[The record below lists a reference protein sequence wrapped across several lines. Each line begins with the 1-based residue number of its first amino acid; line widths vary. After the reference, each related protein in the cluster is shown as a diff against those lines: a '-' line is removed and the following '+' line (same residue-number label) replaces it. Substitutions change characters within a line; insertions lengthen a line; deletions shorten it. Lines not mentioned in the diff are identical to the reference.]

1 MRLFRVSE
9 IASSRLAGGLLAL
22 AALLY
27 LRRYMGINHDAA
39 LYLGQALLERWP
51 AIFRQDLFFVHGSQ
65 ASFTVMPWLVSQAFS
80 LASPGTVFLLGSL
93 LGLLAFAAAC
103 WFFLSSILPAGQRY
117 WALLGAI
124 CLPPAYGM
132 VRIFSYAE
140 PFLTSRP
147 LSEAACL
154 LSLGFLSR
162 SRLRLAFLALLV
174 AGLLHPLQAIAT
186 CLIAWPWLVIGSRR
200 WLHALWLAVPL
211 AGLGFTDI
219 PPFRDMFHPID
230 PAWLLDLREF
240 TSQLFVSAWNAA
252 DFHVLCFD
260 ALVLGIAWRSL
271 PLAFGRW
278 CLAGLV
284 GLVLGMAATLIF
296 SDWLHWSLPT
306 ALQFWRVHWVAHVL
320 ALAGV
325 GALLWC
331 DVAARDYAR
340 ALTLGFSLVL
350 AQSFSLLWPVLALLY
365 FAWARLPG
373 GNSEFLRR
381 AIGLLSLAGMLLL
394 LVSYAANEWLPF
406 RMAHFRLE
414 LYAFDR
420 KLLVFPLL
428 ALGIPLAAAWSWQR
442 AGLRTQTAMLLLALC
457 PLVALGAI
465 RWDAR
470 PPIVLDIERH
480 PFRPDLFG
488 LTLPQ
493 DAQVFWVEDLYPSVW
508 LVLHRAEYFSRRQL
522 AGLVF
527 NRATAVDARQRLDR
541 VLLVMR
547 EDLYCQRQPLEM
559 RESCQLDDEAMRS
572 ACQPGRTR
580 APDFMV
586 LPYHQP
592 QRASGQWSFIDPAT
606 GKPAL
611 TYWLY
616 SCVDVMRDLS
626 PPNTGAS
633 S

>member
-1 MRLFRVSE
+1 
-9 IASSRLAGGLLAL
+9 
-22 AALLY
+22 
-27 LRRYMGINHDAA
+27 
-39 LYLGQALLERWP
+39 
-51 AIFRQDLFFVHGSQ
+51 
-65 ASFTVMPWLVSQAFS
+65 
-80 LASPGTVFLLGSL
+80 
-93 LGLLAFAAAC
+93 
-103 WFFLSSILPAGQRY
+103 
-117 WALLGAI
+117 
-124 CLPPAYGM
+124 
-132 VRIFSYAE
+132 
-140 PFLTSRP
+140 
-147 LSEAACL
+147 
-154 LSLGFLSR
+154 
-162 SRLRLAFLALLV
+162 
-174 AGLLHPLQAIAT
+174 
-186 CLIAWPWLVIGSRR
+186 
-200 WLHALWLAVPL
+200 
-211 AGLGFTDI
+211 
-219 PPFRDMFHPID
+219 
-230 PAWLLDLREF
+230 
-240 TSQLFVSAWNAA
+240 
-252 DFHVLCFD
+252 
-260 ALVLGIAWRSL
+260 
-271 PLAFGRW
+271 
-278 CLAGLV
+278 
-284 GLVLGMAATLIF
+284 
-296 SDWLHWSLPT
+296 
-306 ALQFWRVHWVAHVL
+306 
-320 ALAGV
+320 
-325 GALLWC
+325 
-331 DVAARDYAR
+331 
-340 ALTLGFSLVL
+340 
-350 AQSFSLLWPVLALLY
+350 
-365 FAWARLPG
+365 
-373 GNSEFLRR
+373 
-381 AIGLLSLAGMLLL
+381 
-394 LVSYAANEWLPF
+394 
-406 RMAHFRLE
+406 
-414 LYAFDR
+414 
-420 KLLVFPLL
+420 
-428 ALGIPLAAAWSWQR
+428 
-442 AGLRTQTAMLLLALC
+442 MLLLALC